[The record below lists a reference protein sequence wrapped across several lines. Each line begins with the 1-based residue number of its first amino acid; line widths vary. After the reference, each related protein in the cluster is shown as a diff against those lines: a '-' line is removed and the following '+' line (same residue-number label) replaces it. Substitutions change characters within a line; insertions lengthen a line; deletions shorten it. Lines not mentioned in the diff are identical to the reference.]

1 MNTQEK
7 VDAILKKQG
16 YDDYKWINPAEIFVS
31 QWVRMKCLYGCNEYG
46 KTATCPPNV
55 PTIEESERF
64 FHEYSLAVIIRFD
77 KKMEKPEDR
86 FAWTR
91 KVNIKLLELE
101 KEIFCSGFQKAFLLF
116 MDSCNIC
123 RSCEEKKE
131 DCKEPKLS
139 RPTPEALGIDVYS
152 TVRKVELPIQVLSDY
167 SQKMNRYAFLLIE

>member
-1 MNTQEK
+1 MNTEEK
-7 VDAILKKQG
+7 VDAILQKQG
-16 YDDYKWINPAEIFVS
+16 YKDYKWINPEEIIVS

-64 FHEYSLAVIIRFD
+64 FKEYGRAVIIHFE
-77 KKMEKPEDR
+77 KAMEKPEDR

-91 KVNIKLLELE
+91 KINIKLLELE

-123 RSCEEKKE
+123 KTCQEKKE
-131 DCKEPKLS
+131 DCVEPKMS

-152 TVRKVELPIQVLSDY
+152 TARKIGFPIQVLSDY
-167 SQKMNRYAFLLIE
+167 SQKMNRYAFLLVE